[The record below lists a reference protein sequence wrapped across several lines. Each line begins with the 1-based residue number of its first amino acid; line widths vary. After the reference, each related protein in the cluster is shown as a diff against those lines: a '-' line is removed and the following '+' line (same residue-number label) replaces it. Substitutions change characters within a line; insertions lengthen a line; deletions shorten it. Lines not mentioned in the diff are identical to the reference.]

1 MWEDI
6 VLGTVPGTQ
15 IQVSFEMWL
24 AAVMVPLSAFLLYRI
39 WRSDNVQWLVVMFK
53 IRNAMHTTG
62 YRHKL
67 NARSHIQA
75 A

>member
-15 IQVSFEMWL
+15 VQVSFEMWL
-24 AAVMVPLSAFLLYRI
+24 AAVTVPLSLFLLYRI
-39 WRSDNVQWLVVMFK
+39 WRSDNVQWLVVLFK
-53 IRNAMHTTG
+53 IRNAMHTAG
-62 YRHKL
+62 YLHKL